1 MSQMQMSQPSAQN
14 ASSNLQVMLDKI
26 KSKVSNPFL
35 KDNFTLENIA
45 NFFANFVAGNEF
57 VNNLEV
63 KDMAEMNKLEI
74 KEMLKVKNEAQVEN
88 LSFNKLKSR
97 AMSIDDNE
105 ITFDPEAVLKLRNS
119 KIAFKVKDVF
129 EVITFMKYIVKICG
143 SKLERCD
150 FNTLIKNRSANQL
163 LQLISAFE
171 KKQNKLLKTETDKI
185 KIDIDKA
192 VKSVNSI
199 ESAKNL
205 EKKEINF
212 QQKTQNNLRKENTN
226 KKDNQNSSSQNFNEL
241 EKELNMNSMNVN
253 MPAPQINQNN
263 LLNED
268 YEKFM
273 QSPQMSD
280 YMNNYYYATENDS
293 LNNNLNK

>member
-1 MSQMQMSQPSAQN
+1 
-14 ASSNLQVMLDKI
+14 MLDKI

-63 KDMAEMNKLEI
+63 KDLAEMNKLEI
-74 KEMLKVKNEAQVEN
+74 KEMLKVKNEAQVES

-171 KKQNKLLKTETDKI
+171 KKQNKLLKTETEKI
-185 KIDIDKA
+185 KTEINKA
-192 VKSVNSI
+192 VKSIKNV
-199 ESAKNL
+199 ESGDEG
-205 EKKEINF
+205 EKKTSSDNF
-212 QQKTQNNLRKENTN
+212 QEKKQNNLRKENLLVKS
-226 KKDNQNSSSQNFNEL
+226 KKKVYFNF
-241 EKELNMNSMNVN
+241 
-253 MPAPQINQNN
+253 
-263 LLNED
+263 
-268 YEKFM
+268 
-273 QSPQMSD
+273 
-280 YMNNYYYATENDS
+280 
-293 LNNNLNK
+293 

>member
-1 MSQMQMSQPSAQN
+1 
-14 ASSNLQVMLDKI
+14 MLDKI

-63 KDMAEMNKLEI
+63 KDLAEMNKLEI

-150 FNTLIKNRSANQL
+150 FNTLIKKRSANQL

-171 KKQNKLLKTETDKI
+171 KKQNKLLKSETEKI
-185 KIDIDKA
+185 KTEIDKA
-192 VKSVNSI
+192 VKSIKNV
-199 ESAKNL
+199 ESGN
-205 EKKEINF
+205 EKKKSSDNVQE
-212 QQKTQNNLRKENTN
+212 KKQNNLRKENLLVKS
-226 KKDNQNSSSQNFNEL
+226 KKRFKVL
-241 EKELNMNSMNVN
+241 
-253 MPAPQINQNN
+253 
-263 LLNED
+263 
-268 YEKFM
+268 
-273 QSPQMSD
+273 
-280 YMNNYYYATENDS
+280 
-293 LNNNLNK
+293 